1 MIEFDKYY
9 RLKPDGRYWCIP
21 LQTIVSFPDGVV
33 VKAESRS
40 AFDIGDKGRLWFG
53 KLVDTRGSMD
63 YDTNNEIEFF
73 EEDVV
78 SEYKFRDN
86 IPFPPF
92 LMYSIFPEPSEHK

>member
-1 MIEFDKYY
+1 MVEFDKYY

-40 AFDIGDKGRLWFG
+40 AFDIGDKGRVWFG
-53 KLVDTRGSMD
+53 KLVDTRGLMD
-63 YDTNNEIEFF
+63 YETDNEIEFF
-73 EEDVV
+73 EDDVV
-78 SEYKFRDN
+78 SEYEFREK